1 MHLEFTI
8 TTIIIV
14 TDKCDSQFISHD
26 VSHNSTE
33 LRNRYFKFFW
43 GNWKILVSK
52 SGANLTIAVYN
63 ASAVKNYNSSVVKN
77 LQRYE

>member
-1 MHLEFTI
+1 VHENLIQRKYFSTVRLIHKYIHRSLMHLEFTI

-33 LRNRYFKFFW
+33 LRNRYFKFF
-43 GNWKILVSK
+43 
-52 SGANLTIAVYN
+52 
-63 ASAVKNYNSSVVKN
+63 
-77 LQRYE
+77 